1 MSQWAK
7 LESLRERAVR
17 VINALAA
24 SSQIALTHGS
34 VARGDV
40 DDKSDVDVLIPSNVN
55 TQLVEA
61 AIETAG
67 FTIFSKEIAQAT
79 PSHSPKAH
87 LHLDPEQTTSVTV
100 PLTPFR
106 SLELEFYSFGGTVTL
121 PQLGQKFRSP
131 GCTKK
136 LLLIEPIPE
145 GHFESP
151 RPLHPVPLLPRRLGR
166 HLRSGSPLEGRQAR
180 DHSQAILS
188 HAENRSF
195 QQLDRE
201 DRQPISEGLARL
213 LRHRC
218 GNGNR
223 PPSIRHLQFHQQR
236 RGIVQTQFKC
246 RTDPSDNSTPW
257 INNRM
262 GYLSVYPSSD
272 SRPSHS
278 PRISPR
284 NSQCP

>member
-1 MSQWAK
+1 MKRRGSGSKPSRTTDRVRVAYPTSQWAK
-7 LESLRERAVR
+7 LESLRDSAVR

-24 SSQIALTHGS
+24 WSQIALTHGS

-151 RPLHPVPLLPRRLGR
+151 VVGR
-166 HLRSGSPLEGRQAR
+166 E
-180 DHSQAILS
+180 
-188 HAENRSF
+188 
-195 QQLDRE
+195 
-201 DRQPISEGLARL
+201 SEVARL
-213 LRHRC
+213 LGVSVAIVVERVRV
-218 GNGNR
+218 
-223 PPSIRHLQFHQQR
+223 LTR
-236 RGIVQTQFKC
+236 RDTVG
-246 RTDPSDNSTPW
+246 RTG
-257 INNRM
+257 M
-262 GYLSVYPSSD
+262 YLRIPVREGESFDEVLRTRSD
-272 SRPSHS
+272 SDPALRRTLRGRS
-278 PRISPR
+278 
-284 NSQCP
+284 